1 MPSACPG
8 RVSQAARQPP
18 AGRGSQ
24 AGRHAHP
31 SAPPASQG
39 LAGQLCLPQ
48 SDHGTPPSS
57 PTRVPGFGF
66 GGSKEGPLNTWVGW
80 GGFRWARGQP
90 GPEQHG
96 QAGVPWAKSQASH
109 TSTHGQMYTIQMC
122 MMHTRAHTHTHACR
136 VNRLQSPA
144 HCTAGCP
151 SLLGRTAV
159 WAVLAWALQC
169 GLAHS
174 TDSVGCVQTCLW
186 EREVGLGSWALGLPC
201 RPCSNVWSP
210 VWGWAVSGPLWQAL
224 WRLLPPPWS
233 DLPQSCS

>member
-122 MMHTRAHTHTHACR
+122 MMHTRAHRHTCVQGEQTPVSGTLH
-136 VNRLQSPA
+136 
-144 HCTAGCP
+144 
-151 SLLGRTAV
+151 
-159 WAVLAWALQC
+159 C
-169 GLAHS
+169 GLSWPARTHC
-174 TDSVGCVQTCLW
+174 SVGCT
-186 EREVGLGSWALGLPC
+186 GLGATVWA
-201 RPCSNVWSP
+201 
-210 VWGWAVSGPLWQAL
+210 GPQH
-224 WRLLPPPWS
+224 R
-233 DLPQSCS
+233 